1 MRKYELLKNGGGYN
15 MRVDGKNLLFI
26 VYHNGVLYINTTP
39 EQNKNLLQI
48 KNKNGLDELFIVI
61 RQIKK
66 LFLADQIIIVNT
78 QYAFASLLSEAEWGQ
93 NGYHYNDCGLLSSA
107 FDD

>member
-1 MRKYELLKNGGGYN
+1 MLKNGGGYN

-48 KNKNGLDELFIVI
+48 KNQNGLDELFIAI
-61 RQIKK
+61 HQIKK
-66 LFLADQIIIVNT
+66 LFIADQIIIVNT
-78 QYAFASLLSEAEWGQ
+78 QYAFASLLSNAEWAKYGYQ
-93 NGYHYNDCGLLSSA
+93 YNGCGLLISA
-107 FDD
+107 SDD